1 MHQNSCMYY
10 KLYIILFNFRQLCHT
25 EGQFHIKQN
34 PPPPQPIP
42 TTHCTPIPTKSP
54 GPHHPLTELCA
65 QFWSLF
71 HEQDHLVY
79 QISFDRQKILRSV
92 RITHAGSSSYIV
104 LRFCLK
110 FSPKFGPKFSPKFS
124 LKFGPKFGLKF
135 SPRFGPRLAQ
145 TLNGKFHNKISL
157 AISPPPHSKWEIST
171 NQSLVK

>member
-1 MHQNSCMYY
+1 MSYRGPISYQ
-10 KLYIILFNFRQLCHT
+10 T
-25 EGQFHIKQN
+25 E
-34 PPPPQPIP
+34 PPKPVP

-110 FSPKFGPKFSPKFS
+110 FSPKFGPKFSPKFGPKFS
-124 LKFGPKFGLKF
+124 PKFGPKFSLKFGLKF
-135 SPRFGPRLAQ
+135 SPKFGPRLAQ

-157 AISPPPHSKWEIST
+157 AISPPPHSKW
-171 NQSLVK
+171 